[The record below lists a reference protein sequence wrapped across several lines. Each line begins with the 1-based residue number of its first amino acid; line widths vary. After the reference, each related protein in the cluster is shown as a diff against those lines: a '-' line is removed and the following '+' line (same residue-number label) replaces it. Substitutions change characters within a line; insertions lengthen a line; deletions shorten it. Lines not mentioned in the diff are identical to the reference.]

1 MLTLAFG
8 LFTSGPSKVNGNF
21 TAPDQ
26 LLQYFVPADLCP
38 NKLFLQEKL
47 ILVAK
52 SSRRRPLTNN
62 CLKRLDW
69 LNLL

>member
-8 LFTSGPSKVNGNF
+8 LFTSGPSKVHGNF

-26 LLQYFVPADLCP
+26 LLQYFVPAAVCS

-47 ILVAK
+47 NLVAK
-52 SSRRRPLTNN
+52 SSR
-62 CLKRLDW
+62 
-69 LNLL
+69 